1 MKQCS
6 KCKEQKPL
14 TEYHRD
20 KNTKDGYVQ
29 RCKSC
34 VQIKTQQWLKAN
46 RERNTVKCRA
56 RYKANPEPYKA
67 QATKWAKDN
76 PEWKAKTDR
85 AYQLNNPHVYR
96 ATKQRRKIRKAQ
108 NGEYKI
114 TAKEWQKLYSSPCLY
129 CGSKTNIQA
138 DHVIPIARGGIHGIS
153 NLVPACQSCN
163 ASKRER
169 TITEWKMA
177 KRKATN

>member
-6 KCKEQKPL
+6 KCNEQKPL

-20 KNTKDGYVQ
+20 KYSKDGYVQ

-34 VQIKTQQWLKAN
+34 IQKKTKQWLEIN
-46 RERNTVKCRA
+46 RERNKETCRN
-56 RYKANPEPYKA
+56 RYKENPEPYKA
-67 QATKWAKDN
+67 RSNNWAKAN
-76 PEWKAKTDR
+76 PEWKAQTNR
-85 AYQLNNPHVYR
+85 IYQINNPHIYR
-96 ATKQRRKIRKAQ
+96 DTKQRRKIRKAQ
-108 NGEYKI
+108 NGEYTI
-114 TAKEWQKLYSSPCLY
+114 TAKELQKLYSSPCFY

-138 DHVIPIARGGIHGIS
+138 DHVIPIARGGVHGIS